1 MKREL
6 TITDRNGRAALWI
19 NDMNIWDLEHSEVTE
34 AVLSAIK
41 SAYERGYEEAKKT
54 MSRTT
59 YGMYAGNIEI
69 VDQREKR

>member
-19 NDMNIWDLEHSEVTE
+19 RDMNIWDLEHGEVTE

-41 SAYERGYEEAKKT
+41 SAYERGYEEAKAT
-54 MSRTT
+54 MSRTAD
-59 YGMYAGNIEI
+59 GMYAGNIEV
-69 VDQREKR
+69 VDRRKKR